1 MLRAMGEFSKY
12 VVYVD
17 ESGDANWTATKE
29 FPLLCLNFC
38 LFEKEHY
45 LADLIPQF
53 NRLKFKYW
61 GCDNIVLHERDLRKS
76 DKIKDPAVRSKYEH
90 LKGARRREFM
100 DELTMLM
107 SDAQFWCFCVII
119 DKLKVP
125 NRHKSFDP
133 YHIGLSRG
141 FRQIENF
148 LKVHGPDELEKEL
161 HVVFEKRGRD
171 DDAALSRAYQQVT
184 VQGSLLGPLQAYDFS
199 NFRLELMDKK
209 SNSTGLQIADLTAR
223 PIGNHY
229 LQATGRRQHTDRR
242 AMSVLLKKLHFCTT
256 TACETGKY
264 DVFHEGL

>member
-1 MLRAMGEFSKY
+1 MTNFSKY
-12 VVYVD
+12 IVYVD
-17 ESGDANWTATKE
+17 ESGDANWTAAEE
-29 FPLLCLNFC
+29 FPLLCLNYC
-38 LFEKEHY
+38 LFEKEPY
-45 LADLIPQF
+45 LTDLIPRF

-61 GCDNIVLHERDLRKS
+61 GSDNIVLHERDLRKS
-76 DKIKDPAVRSKYEH
+76 DKIRDPAVRSKYER
-90 LKGARRREFM
+90 LKGSRRQEFM
-100 DELTMLM
+100 AELTEVMR
-107 SDAQFWCFCVII
+107 DAQFRCFCVII
-119 DKLKVP
+119 DKPKVP
-125 NRHKSFDP
+125 SRHKSFDP
-133 YHIGLSRG
+133 YHISLSRG

-148 LKVHGPDELEKEL
+148 LKVHDPEELEKDL

-229 LQATGRRQHTDRR
+229 LQTTGQRQNTDQR
-242 AMSVLLKKLHFCTT
+242 AISVLLEKLHFCNATT
-256 TACETGKY
+256 CETGKY